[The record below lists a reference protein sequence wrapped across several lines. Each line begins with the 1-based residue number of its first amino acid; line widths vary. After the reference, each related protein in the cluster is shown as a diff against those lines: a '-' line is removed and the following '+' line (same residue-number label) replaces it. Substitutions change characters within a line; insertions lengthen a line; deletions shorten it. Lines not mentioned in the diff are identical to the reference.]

1 MLGCCRKS
9 EGRGVRPGMPLS
21 EAMSLVPRAL
31 LMPHDTEADAAVL
44 SELAVRCGKF
54 SPLVGI
60 EEGTA
65 PESLLLDVTGLEH
78 RFGSEEELARQIV
91 RELSEQS
98 YIVHAA
104 VADTLGAA
112 WAAAHFLAVQQRP
125 VVLPPGRTEV
135 LCDLPIEGL
144 RLSRQTVDRLRQLG
158 LSRIGEVIRLPR
170 SSLKARFG
178 EEVLRR
184 VDQLTGRREELI
196 TPQRPAPEFR
206 ERWDFEHSTMNGEAI
221 EQVLSHL
228 LERLLV
234 EVTQQQGIVELT
246 CSFEM
251 ENNRSLSVP
260 VGLYQPSISPQ
271 YLLELIGL
279 QLEQKRFSQPVSGII
294 VEATVTAPLAWK
306 QSELFDSDKRQDS
319 QKLGSLIDR
328 LSSRL
333 GRAAVVR
340 PQLRAEAVPER
351 AWLDVPLSGKGRTRR
366 DNRSRFAPF
375 ERPLTLLPTPLP
387 VNVIVTVPEGLP
399 VRLVIEST
407 QHDIIRLWG
416 PERIETAWWRGPSVQ
431 RDYYRVKTIT
441 GQRFWL
447 FRRLQDGRWF
457 LHGEF
462 D

>member
-1 MLGCCRKS
+1 METGQHDTRNDVLASLREQRRRSTGIGSVRQREIVSTGCVEMDRLLPR
-9 EGRGVRPGMPLS
+9 RGIQRG
-21 EAMSLVPRAL
+21 SLV
-31 LMPHDTEADAAVL
+31 EW
-44 SELAVRCGKF
+44 
-54 SPLVGI
+54 
-60 EEGTA
+60 
-65 PESLLLDVTGLEH
+65 
-78 RFGSEEELARQIV
+78 
-91 RELSEQS
+91 
-98 YIVHAA
+98 
-104 VADTLGAA
+104 LG
-112 WAAAHFLAVQQRP
+112 
-125 VVLPPGRTEV
+125 
-135 LCDLPIEGL
+135 
-144 RLSRQTVDRLRQLG
+144 
-158 LSRIGEVIRLPR
+158 
-170 SSLKARFG
+170 
-178 EEVLRR
+178 
-184 VDQLTGRREELI
+184 
-196 TPQRPAPEFR
+196 
-206 ERWDFEHSTMNGEAI
+206 
-221 EQVLSHL
+221 
-228 LERLLV
+228 
-234 EVTQQQGIVELT
+234 
-246 CSFEM
+246 
-251 ENNRSLSVP
+251 ENSRSLSVL
-260 VGLYQPSISPQ
+260 VGLYQPSSSPQ